1 MPVEFLSDEQAAAYG
16 RFDGELSSAEL
27 ERFFFLDDADR
38 RLVGRRRGEHTR
50 LGFAVQLG
58 TVRFLGAFLADPLEV
73 PWGVVVYLAGQ
84 LGVADP
90 SVLKRYTERAKTPL
104 EHTWQIRAA
113 LGYVDL
119 AAREPALRRF
129 LVARAWT
136 RPERPSVLFDQA
148 VAWLRA
154 ERVLLPG
161 VSVLARL
168 VAEVRAA
175 AVERVHVLLAGAV
188 PVELRG
194 RLEALLV
201 VPAGCRSSELDRLRH
216 APTRASGPQMVRALE
231 RAAELA
237 GLGAGLVDVSEVPAG
252 RLEVLARQGLA
263 GNAAVLRRLPQRRR
277 TATLLATVR
286 ALQVAA
292 VDDALDLFAVLM
304 ASRLIGAAQRA
315 TAHER
320 MRSLP
325 QLRQASATLAGA
337 ARVLLEEL
345 PAPQAGVASGGWDA
359 VAAWARLQAAVPRER
374 LAAAVAMVRELV
386 GDAGEDVDAGQR
398 AELVKR
404 YGTVRPFLAR
414 LAVVLPL
421 AATDAGGPTLAALR
435 GLGELTGRRRVR
447 AEETVEEVVTG
458 SWRRLVFADPD
469 LPAGTV
475 DVRAYA
481 LCVLE
486 GLHRALRRRDVYAV
500 GSVRWGDP
508 RVRLLDGAAWEQAGP
523 QVLTALRLA
532 EPADTVLGELA
543 GRLDAAYTSLATRL
557 TRPEEPPGQTAGQAA
572 VRLATGSDGRVRLHL
587 TPLEAA
593 GEPATLLALRELV
606 GRMLPRVDLPEVLLE
621 VHAWTGYLGEF
632 SHVALAGA
640 AAGSRMADLATSLAA
655 VLVAEGCN
663 LGFAPVVKPG
673 HPALTRDRLSHVAQN
688 YLRTDTLTAANARLI
703 DAQAGIETAR
713 LWGGGLVAS
722 VDGLRF
728 VVPVRTLDA
737 GPNPRYFGQRRGV
750 TWLNAINDQV
760 AGIGAVVV
768 TGTMRDSLHVLD
780 VILGR
785 DGGPPPQMVATDT
798 ASYSDL
804 VFGLFRLLGYQFSP
818 RLADLADQRLWR
830 LTPPGRPP
838 ADYGVLNPVARHQLS
853 YERIRAH
860 WPDMLRVAGSLHTG
874 TVVGYDLLR
883 MLGRDGRPTPLGAAL
898 AEYGRA
904 AKSLHLL
911 AMSDP
916 DDESYR
922 RAVHTQLTVQESR
935 HRLARKIFHGQ
946 RGELRQR
953 YRQGQEDQLGALG
966 LVLNAVVLWNTRY
979 TDAALTALREQGYP
993 VLEADAARLS
1003 PLVDAHLN
1011 VHGRYTFTQPAHADL
1026 RPLRDLAAADQQ

>member
-1 MPVEFLSDEQAAAYG
+1 VPVEFLSDEQAASYG
-16 RFDGELSSAEL
+16 RFEGELSSAEL
-27 ERFFFLDDADR
+27 ERFFFLDDEDR
-38 RLVGRRRGEHTR
+38 RLVERRRSDHTR

-58 TVRFLGAFLADPLEV
+58 TARFLGTFLADPLEV
-73 PWGVVVYLAGQ
+73 PWGTVVYLAGQ

-90 SVLKRYTERAKTPL
+90 SVVKRYTERSKTPL
-104 EHTWQIRAA
+104 EHTWEIREEV
-113 LGYVDL
+113 GYVDL
-119 AAREPALRRF
+119 AAREGQLRVF
-129 LVARAWT
+129 LAARAWT

-154 ERVLLPG
+154 GRVLLPG

-168 VAEVRAA
+168 VAEVCAA
-175 AVERVHVLLAGAV
+175 AVERADRLLDESVGS
-188 PVELRG
+188 ELRR

-201 VPAGCRSSELDRLRH
+201 VPQGSRWSELDRLRR
-216 APTRASGPQMVRALE
+216 APTRASGPQIVRALE

-237 GLGAGLVDVSEVPAG
+237 GLGAGGVDVGAVPVG

-277 TATLLATVR
+277 AVTLLATAR

-304 ASRLIGAAQRA
+304 ATKLIGAAERA
-315 TAHER
+315 SAQDQL
-320 MRSLP
+320 RSLP
-325 QLRQASATLAGA
+325 RLRQASVTLAVA
-337 ARVLLEEL
+337 ARVLLDE
-345 PAPQAGVASGGWDA
+345 PALAGSGEATAGWDA
-359 VAAWARLQAAVPRER
+359 AQAWERLLAAVPRER
-374 LAAAVAMVRELV
+374 LVVAVATVQELV
-386 GDAGEDVDAGQR
+386 PDGSEDPGAGPR

-404 YGTVRPFLAR
+404 YATVRPFLTL
-414 LAVVLPL
+414 LADVLPL
-421 AATDAGGPTLAALR
+421 AATDAGQPTLAAVR
-435 GLGELTGRRRVR
+435 GLADLTGRKRVP
-447 AEETVEEVVTG
+447 AEEVVGEVVAG
-458 SWRRLVFADPD
+458 SWRRLVYAPD

-481 LCVLE
+481 LCVLDA
-486 GLHRALRRRDVYAV
+486 LHRALRRRDVYAV
-500 GSVRWGDP
+500 GSVRWSDP
-508 RVRLLDGAAWEQAGP
+508 RARLLDGVAWEQASP
-523 QVLTALRLA
+523 QVLTALQLTGA
-532 EPADTVLGELA
+532 VEAHLTELA
-543 GRLDAAYTSLATRL
+543 GRLDAAYTSLAARL
-557 TRPEEPPGQTAGQAA
+557 SPPLEPSERTARPPT
-572 VRLATGSDGRVRLHL
+572 VRLEPGHDGRVRLHL
-587 TPLEAA
+587 TPLEAV
-593 GEPATLLALRELV
+593 GEPASLLRLRELV
-606 GRMLPRVDLPEVLLE
+606 GRMLPQVDLPEVLLE
-621 VHAWTGYLGEF
+621 VHAWTGYLTEF
-632 SHVALAGA
+632 HHVTLADSS
-640 AAGSRMADLATSLAA
+640 AGSRMQDLATSLAA

-663 LGFAPVVKPG
+663 LGFAPVIKAG

-703 DAQAGIETAR
+703 DAQAGIEIAR

-780 VILGR
+780 VILNR
-785 DGGPPPQMVATDT
+785 DGGPPPQMIATDT

-818 RLADLADQRLWR
+818 RLADLPDQRLWR
-830 LTPPGRPP
+830 LTLPGQPP
-838 ADYGVLNPVARHQLS
+838 ADYGALNPVAAHQLS
-853 YERIRAH
+853 HERIRAH

-874 TVVGYDLLR
+874 TVAGYDLLR
-883 MLGRDGRPTPLGAAL
+883 MLGRDGRPTPLGGAI

-904 AKSLHLL
+904 AKTLHLL
-911 AMSDP
+911 AMCDP

-953 YRQGQEDQLGALG
+953 YRNGQEDQLGALG

-979 TDAALTALREQGYP
+979 TDAALTALREQGHP

-1011 VHGRYTFTQPAHADL
+1011 VHGRYSFIPAVHAAL
-1026 RPLRDLAAADQQ
+1026 RPLRDVTKTDEA

>member
-1 MPVEFLSDEQAAAYG
+1 VPVEFLSDEQAAAYG

-38 RLVGRRRGEHTR
+38 RLVERRRSDHTR

-58 TVRFLGAFLADPLEV
+58 TARFLGTFLADPLEV
-73 PWGVVVYLAGQ
+73 PWGVVVYVAAQ

-90 SVLKRYTERAKTPL
+90 SVVKRYTERPKTPL
-104 EHTWQIRAA
+104 EHSWEIREAV
-113 LGYVDL
+113 GYVDL
-119 AAREPALRRF
+119 AAREGQLRAF
-129 LVARAWT
+129 LAARAWT

-154 ERVLLPG
+154 GRVLLPG

-175 AVERVHVLLAGAV
+175 AVERADRLLEAAV
-188 PVELRG
+188 GPALRR
-194 RLEALLV
+194 RLEVLLV
-201 VPAGCRSSELDRLRH
+201 VPEGSRWSELDRLGR

-231 RAAELA
+231 RVAELA
-237 GLGAGLVDVSEVPAG
+237 GLGAGGVDVNAVPVG
-252 RLEVLARQGLA
+252 RLQVLARQGLA
-263 GNAAVLRRLPQRRR
+263 ANAAVLRRLPQRRR
-277 TATLLATVR
+277 AVTLLATAR

-304 ASRLIGAAQRA
+304 ATKLIGAAERA
-315 TAHER
+315 SVQDR
-320 MRSLP
+320 LRSLP
-325 QLRQASATLAGA
+325 RLRQASVTLAVA
-337 ARVLLEEL
+337 ARVLLDE
-345 PAPQAGVASGGWDA
+345 PALAGSGDATAGWDA
-359 VAAWARLQAAVPRER
+359 AQAWARLLAAVPRER
-374 LAAAVAMVRELV
+374 LLAAVATVQELV
-386 GDAGEDVDAGQR
+386 PDASEDPGAGPR

-404 YGTVRPFLAR
+404 YATVRPFLTM
-414 LAVVLPL
+414 LAEVLPL
-421 AATDAGGPTLAALR
+421 AATDAGRPTLNAVH
-435 GLGELTGRRRVR
+435 GLADMTGRKRVR
-447 AEETVEEVVTG
+447 AEEVVGEVVTG
-458 SWRRLVFADPD
+458 SWRRLVFGPD
-469 LPAGTV
+469 LLAGTV

-481 LCVLE
+481 LCVLD
-486 GLHRALRRRDVYAV
+486 GLHRALRHRDVYAV

-508 RVRLLDGAAWEQAGP
+508 RARLLDGAAWEQASP
-523 QVLTALRLA
+523 QVLTALRLVG
-532 EPADTVLGELA
+532 PVDTHLAELA
-543 GRLDAAYTSLATRL
+543 GRLDAAYTSLAARL
-557 TRPEEPPGQTAGQAA
+557 GRPEDLSEKSAGPLT
-572 VRLATGSDGRVRLHL
+572 VRLEPGHDGRVRLHL
-587 TPLEAA
+587 TPLEAV
-593 GEPATLLALRELV
+593 GEPASLLALRELV

-621 VHAWTGYLGEF
+621 VHAWTGYLTEF
-632 SHVALAGA
+632 HHVTLADSS
-640 AAGSRMADLATSLAA
+640 AGSRMQDLATSLAA

-663 LGFAPVVKPG
+663 LGFAPVIKAG

-703 DAQAGIETAR
+703 DAQTGIETAR

-780 VILGR
+780 VILNR
-785 DGGPPPQMVATDT
+785 DGGPPPQMIATDT

-818 RLADLADQRLWR
+818 RLTDLPDQRLWR
-830 LTPPGRPP
+830 LTLPGQAP
-838 ADYGVLNPVARHQLS
+838 ADYGALNPVAAHQLS
-853 YERIRAH
+853 HERIRAH

-874 TVVGYDLLR
+874 TVAGYDLLR
-883 MLGRDGRPTPLGAAL
+883 MLGRDGRPTPLGGAI

-904 AKSLHLL
+904 AKTLHLL
-911 AMSDP
+911 AMCDP

-953 YRQGQEDQLGALG
+953 YRHGQEDQLGALG

-979 TDAALTALREQGYP
+979 TDAALTRLREQGHP

-1011 VHGRYTFTQPAHADL
+1011 VHGRYTFTPAAHTGL
-1026 RPLRDLAAADQQ
+1026 RPLRDPAAAAEE